1 MTKSVVELIG
11 VKMKELQKNLLL
23 LKSVSIDI
31 TKENLKEDMI
41 KYWGIERGLHI
52 SIECVMDIANII
64 ISSIGIEKPDT
75 YREIILALGKEKVI
89 PLEFAKQIA
98 NMASFRNILVH
109 DYMKVEEDIM
119 IDVLKNRL
127 EDFSRF
133 IDFVNK
139 WINKNY

>member
-1 MTKSVVELIG
+1 MTKSVVELVG

-23 LKSVSIDI
+23 LKTVSIGI

-75 YREIILALGKEKVI
+75 YRETILELGKEKII
-89 PLEFAKQIA
+89 PLEFAKQVA

-109 DYMKVEEDIM
+109 DYMKIEEDII